1 MHYWESIKGAEMVVA
16 GVQGA
21 VAVDTDREVLAV
33 LHPHG
38 GL

>member
-16 GVQGA
+16 V
-21 VAVDTDREVLAV
+21 VVTVDTDREVLAV
-33 LHPHG
+33 LHPDG